1 MKYKVTVTNIGD
13 FALQL
18 MQVRDSIIIFDK
30 DVPYAYA
37 NMVVSHT
44 KGDVR
49 EDPSIG
55 DQVIVADR
63 EYRIVDIGEE
73 AIQNLRERG
82 HVTLVFNEDK
92 KAEMPGEIVLGG
104 DKVPRIMV
112 GDTIEIFWTQRSWI
126 KI

>member
-1 MKYKVTVTNIGD
+1 MKYKVTVTAIGD

-18 MQVRDSIIIFDK
+18 MQVQGSIIIFDK

-44 KGDVR
+44 KGEVK
-49 EDPSIG
+49 EDPAIG

-63 EYRIVDIGEE
+63 EYKIIDIGEE

-82 HVTLVFNEDK
+82 HVTLVFNDSK
-92 KAEMPGEIVLGG
+92 KAEMPGQIVLGG
-104 DKVPRIMV
+104 DKVPRVMV
-112 GDTIEIFWTQRSWI
+112 GDTIEIF
-126 KI
+126 